1 MVNASDDPDM
11 PPAPFFHDASGAL
24 RFWVL
29 TGEGRFI
36 GATITRE
43 ALHFL
48 FQGKISG
55 DDAVATYLQHHREI
69 DDAVLRRVAAGSIEP
84 VMLREADMPQRR
96 RA

>member
-1 MVNASDDPDM
+1 VNDSQDPDV

-29 TGEGRFI
+29 TDAARFI

-48 FQGKISG
+48 FQGKASG
-55 DDAVATYLQHHREI
+55 EDAVATYLQHRREI